1 MALSFYLRMICMAIV
16 AAHAAGDLVVEV
28 NPDDWFKE
36 CFSVTESTCCKN
48 PNPAYGMYYNVSSF
62 DVVAAPSGLCL
73 PEFLCSWE
81 NCLPSKYEKNIYT
94 SQLAFAEDWFAFQVD
109 ETTTYEDVEAVFPGI
124 SLPSKISFPTKP
136 SDVVDAIEHAKKE
149 GLQVSIMSTGHS
161 YTGASSARGTL
172 QLNMREYPKYSAT
185 SLTECKDKKV
195 MDDVEHPDHNA
206 CKLALARNKNAVI
219 RVGGGEKFNE
229 TANAVWALK
238 DEKTSFAKY
247 NMLHGVGTVGAAG
260 GRSFAILGLQ

>member
-1 MALSFYLRMICMAIV
+1 MAIV
-16 AAHAAGDLVVEV
+16 AAHAAADETNKDLVKDV
-28 NPDDWFKE
+28 NPADWFKE
-36 CFSVTESTCCKN
+36 CFFVAESTCCRV
-48 PNPAYGMYYNVSSF
+48 PNDPFAFPLYFNTSSY
-62 DVVAAPSGLCL
+62 DIVDSPSGLCL

-81 NCLPSKYEKNIYT
+81 NCYPSNLETNIFT
-94 SQLAFAEDWFAFQVD
+94 SGGIFMAGFDAFQVD
-109 ETTTYEDVEAVFPGI
+109 ETTTFEDVEAAFPGI

-136 SDVVDAIEHAKKE
+136 ADVVDAIEHAKTE
-149 GLQVSIMSTGHS
+149 GLQVSILSTGHS
-161 YTGASSARGTL
+161 YTGASSAGGTL
-172 QLNMREYPKYSAT
+172 QLNMRDYPKYSAT

-195 MDDVEHPDHNA
+195 DDEDHPDHMA

-219 RVGGGEKFNE
+219 RVGGGEKFND

-260 GRSFAILGLQ
+260 GRYFCL